1 MEIPTFKKSKKVM
14 FYDILQKLAIRV
26 VRLYHVRTILKENS
40 KKITVLE
47 KLLRGGNAYKL
58 LF

>member
-1 MEIPTFKKSKKVM
+1 M